1 MYSPSP
7 KIDSQRLTHFMK
19 ILEIFR
25 IQKFVEMFCQNTQFS
40 VRIINMMVYSAIL
53 TFAGPQIAR
62 VRAYLVKISF
72 LKCSRNL
79 KMSIFRLKKT
89 GNFGQKLR
97 R

>member
-1 MYSPSP
+1 MHVPAFLP
-7 KIDSQRLTHFMK
+7 LKIFLKKEDTVLRQRLTRQRLTHFMK
-19 ILEIFR
+19 ILEIFQ

-72 LKCSRNL
+72 L
-79 KMSIFRLKKT
+79 
-89 GNFGQKLR
+89 
-97 R
+97 